1 MNSLNLKYIFNFV
14 VLVLLQGLILD
25 HIYFL
30 GYINPYLYIAFIIF
44 LPFRLKPQYVIIL
57 GFIAGLCIDMFNN
70 TGGVHAGASVAVAYL
85 RMFLARITLGINYD
99 LNTVKLGSVK
109 LTSQIS
115 YVVSMVLV
123 HHLIMFSLSYFSIN
137 YSLEILKNT
146 IFSGI
151 FSSILVF
158 MILIL
163 TKK

>member
-1 MNSLNLKYIFNFV
+1 M

-44 LPFRLKPQYVIIL
+44 LPFRLKTQYVLIF

-70 TGGVHAGASVAVAYL
+70 TGGVHAGASVAAAYV
-85 RMFLARITLGINYD
+85 RMFLVRITFGINYD
-99 LNTVKLGSVK
+99 LNTVKLETVK
-109 LTSQIS
+109 VTSQIS
-115 YVVSMVLV
+115 YIVSMVLF
-123 HHLIMFSLSYFSIN
+123 HHLVMFSLSYFSIN

-151 FSSILVF
+151 FSIVLIF

-163 TKK
+163 TKKE